1 MSALAGRPVAL
12 ESLGN
17 ADAVGVLRELR
28 DASAGWAEEACGL
41 PSDLTLLHGD
51 FQSVQP
57 ATATSVCVARGTQC
71 RIGWPQYA
79 RHALLNLA
87 LVGVFEYIV
96 LVRAKAIRKACNTG
110 TAIRME

>member
-28 DASAGWAEEACGL
+28 DASAGWPEEACGL

-57 ATATSVCVARGTQC
+57 ATATSQLIYP
-71 RIGWPQYA
+71 IGA
-79 RHALLNLA
+79 EGLNRTPL
-87 LVGVFEYIV
+87 
-96 LVRAKAIRKACNTG
+96 RC
-110 TAIRME
+110 